1 MRKALIVGI
10 NDYPSNPLTGC
21 LADANAVGAILAAN
35 GDGSPN
41 FENIVMTSDVTRPN
55 LRAAIERLF
64 QGDSEIALFYFSGH
78 GTITGSGGMIVT
90 QDAERHDEG
99 VTMEDLMNYANQS
112 SAKNKI
118 IILDCCNSG
127 TVGSLPSTGPAL
139 AQLNDG
145 ITILTASRNWEEAVE
160 TSGEGGVF
168 TNLLVEALQGGA
180 SDVRGNITPGSLYS
194 YIDEALGAWDQRPVF
209 KTNVSSFAV
218 LRKVQPRVE
227 LPILRRITEYFPTPT
242 SEHQLD
248 PSYEPERNGTEPEG
262 TPPPNPENNTIF
274 SELQAMV
281 KASLVMPVD
290 APHMWHA
297 AMESR
302 SCRLTAMG
310 KQYWRL
316 ATEHKL

>member
-10 NDYPSNPLTGC
+10 DDYPTSPLTGSV
-21 LADANAVGAILAAN
+21 ADATAVDAILAAN

-41 FENIVMTSDVTRPN
+41 FDNVVMTTDVTRVN

-64 QGDSEIALFYFSGH
+64 QGDSDVALFYFSGH

-90 QDAERHDEG
+90 QDAEAHDEG
-99 VTMEDLMNYANQS
+99 ITMDELMGYANQS

-127 TVGSLPSTGPAL
+127 RAGSPQATGGTL
-139 AQLNDG
+139 AQLNNG
-145 ITILTASRNWEEAVE
+145 ITVLTASRGWEEAIE
-160 TSGEGGVF
+160 ISGEGGVF
-168 TNLLVEALQGGA
+168 TGLLVEALQGGA

-209 KTNVSSFAV
+209 KTNVNSFAV
-218 LRKVQPRVE
+218 IRKVQPRVAHE
-227 LPILRRITEYFPTPT
+227 VLRRITEYFPTPT

-248 PSYEPERNGTEPEG
+248 PAYEPERSGKEPKG
-262 TPPPNPENNTIF
+262 TPKPDPAKNAIF
-274 SELQAMV
+274 AELQSMV
-281 KASLVMPVD
+281 KASLVLPVD

-297 AMESR
+297 AMESK

-316 ATEHKL
+316 AQEHKL